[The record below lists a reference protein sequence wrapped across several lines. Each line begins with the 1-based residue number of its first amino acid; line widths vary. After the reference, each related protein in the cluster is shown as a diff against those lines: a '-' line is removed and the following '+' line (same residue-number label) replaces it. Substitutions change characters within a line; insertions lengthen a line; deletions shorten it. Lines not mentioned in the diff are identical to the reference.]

1 MSENVFLNND
11 PGQGATSLQP
21 QHEQP
26 DLGRKE
32 ALSSKAEE
40 NPSKGFSGIKPFFAS
55 HYGNS
60 RLFTAQ
66 YGGRKVILKTL
77 KADRAESPQNK
88 AALRQEYDMTSA
100 LDNKFVRKALE
111 FTNIPSLGDCIV
123 FEFIEGKSL
132 AEHVRV
138 GTLSEKQVKN
148 VLVDVCDGLAYLHRN
163 QLVHCNLKPENI
175 MVTASDCRAK
185 LIDLG
190 IPETDPDADRELLI
204 KEMEFIA
211 PEIIKGE
218 SFDNRA
224 DIFSLG
230 KTMEFI
236 GERNITR
243 QFLTVATHCT
253 QFSKEQRYNNI
264 SEVRSAIIKGHS
276 GMKAIFIGIVLVA
289 LGVLAYI
296 FLPKIA
302 ANMEK
307 ERTARRVDEFNRE
320 LAKMQDE
327 LPELCKKYE
336 LKSLSEPIAI
346 DWSADSI
353 RYMQGLSQY
362 IGHDEAALGFEDIS
376 AKAIHFF
383 EQQRA
388 GIEASRQN
396 EFNRLLVSEFKNA
409 TDSLAIALREP
420 LVDSTDE
427 QLLTEAEKWL
437 RQMK

>member
-1 MSENVFLNND
+1 MSESNFSTEYTNLR
-11 PGQGATSLQP
+11 PLHTS
-21 QHEQP
+21 
-26 DLGRKE
+26 
-32 ALSSKAEE
+32 S
-40 NPSKGFSGIKPFFAS
+40 
-55 HYGNS
+55 YGNS

-66 YGGRKVILKTL
+66 NNGRKVVIKAL
-77 KADRAESPQNK
+77 KADRADNAQCRAS
-88 AALRQEYDMTSA
+88 LRSEYDVTAS
-100 LDNKFVRKALE
+100 LDNKFIRKAIDFVRIE
-111 FTNIPSLGDCIV
+111 GLGDCIV
-123 FEFIEGKSL
+123 FEYIDGKSL

-138 GTLSEKQVKN
+138 GTLTEKQVKN
-148 VLVDVCDGLAYLHRN
+148 VLVDVCDGLSYLHRN
-163 QLVHCNLKPENI
+163 NVVHCNLKPENVI
-175 MVTASDCRAK
+175 VTAADCRAK
-185 LIDLG
+185 LIDIG

-253 QFSKEQRYNNI
+253 QFSKEQRYNSI

-302 ANMEK
+302 ANMDK
-307 ERTARRVDEFNRE
+307 ERAARRVAEFNRE

-427 QLLTEAEKWL
+427 HLLTEAEKWL